1 MRKTVKI
8 IIATTIVA
16 LTFMAEGAAIAVGM
30 MKNGISFELPT
41 GVVFEV
47 ETEGHQFELIG
58 E

>member
-1 MRKTVKI
+1 MKKTIKI
-8 IIATTIVA
+8 IVATTLVA
-16 LTFMAEGAAIAVGM
+16 LTFMVEGAAIAVGM
-30 MKNGISFELPT
+30 MKNGVSFELPT

>member
-1 MRKTVKI
+1 MKKTFKI

-16 LTFMAEGAAIAVGM
+16 LAFMAEGAAIAVGM
-30 MKNGISFELPT
+30 MKQGVSFELPT

-47 ETEGHQFELIG
+47 ETEGHNFELVG

>member
-1 MRKTVKI
+1 MKKTFKI
-8 IIATTIVA
+8 IVATTIVA
-16 LTFMAEGAAIAVGM
+16 LAFMAEGAAIAVGM
-30 MKNGISFELPT
+30 MKQGVSFELPT

>member
-1 MRKTVKI
+1 MRKTIKI

-16 LTFMAEGAAIAVGM
+16 LTFMFEGAAIAVGM
-30 MKNGISFELPT
+30 MRSGISFELPT

-47 ETEGHQFELIG
+47 ETEGHQFNLVG